1 MSLLIGK
8 DSSNNKLR
16 EIELDTSGH
25 LLVSPLVVSSNALPT
40 GAATESSLS
49 SIDGKVTACDT
60 GSVTVFSSALPSGAA
75 SESSLS
81 SLDGKVTACDT
92 GAVVVSSSALPSG
105 AASES
110 SLSSLD
116 GKVTACDTGSVTV
129 FDCALPSG
137 AATELSVSSS
147 ASSLS
152 TLAGTVSAGRVLISG
167 SMGAAVNS
175 VVSATV
181 MNAVSIS
188 GGATAFSTAVDLH
201 SLTSPNVTVFGNIG
215 SGSATVELD
224 LQVSSDNSNFY
235 NLTNTFVSLDMGS
248 GDLGI
253 HVPVSARYIRLRVIN
268 TNLGSSTTATVIIS
282 GV

>member
-8 DSSNNKLR
+8 DSANNKLR
-16 EIELDTSGH
+16 EIELDASGQ
-25 LLVSPLVVSSNALPT
+25 LKVADVVVSSNALPT

-49 SIDGKVTACDT
+49 SLDGKVTACDT

-92 GAVVVSSSALPSG
+92 G
-105 AASES
+105 
-110 SLSSLD
+110 
-116 GKVTACDTGSVTV
+116 SVTV
-129 FDCALPSG
+129 FSSALPSG
-137 AATELSVSSS
+137 AATELSLSSLDGKVSACDTGAVVVSSCALPSGAATEVSASSS
-147 ASSLS
+147 AGSLS

-167 SMGAAVNS
+167 SMGSAVNS

-188 GGATAFSTAVDLH
+188 GGATAFSTSVDLH

-215 SGSATVELD
+215 SGSFSGELD

-235 NLTNTFVSLDMGS
+235 NLANTFVSLDLGN

-268 TNLGSSTTATVIIS
+268 TSLGSPTTATVIIS